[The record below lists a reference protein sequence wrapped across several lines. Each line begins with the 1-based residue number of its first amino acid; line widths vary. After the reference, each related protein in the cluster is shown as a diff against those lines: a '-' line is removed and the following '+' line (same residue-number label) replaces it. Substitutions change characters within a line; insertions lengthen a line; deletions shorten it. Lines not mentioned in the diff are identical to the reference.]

1 MDTTKEEPTIIA
13 TGLETKAP
21 NKALSLSHHSDEEEA
36 VTGTYHDVD
45 ATAIPDD
52 LVTNSLQRRANRL
65 IKLIGAEA
73 RGIERVDESLRTQK
87 TSLRGYWDMAT
98 IWFSVN
104 LTVGW
109 RNDETRQHQ

>member
-1 MDTTKEEPTIIA
+1 MIA
-13 TGLETKAP
+13 TGLENETPTKT
-21 NKALSLSHHSDEEEA
+21 LSFSHHPDEEEA

-52 LVTNSLQRRANRL
+52 LVTNSLQRHANRL

-104 LTVGW
+104 LTVSR
-109 RNDETRQHQ
+109 RNDGTRQHQ